1 MAEEANVKL
10 RLKVETREITKL
22 KTELS
27 QFKKEI
33 ESGNV
38 TPKVAGTGEATKKAK
53 KETEELSNTQKFAA
67 EISKTLGEEQNQLA
81 TNVDAAEVAQK
92 ALGAA
97 LQSYVGI
104 SPVAIGATLAIGAAA
119 YQLTQQYKNLD
130 ASLVANGATWGDY
143 ISNLI
148 QGRDLTNTF
157 GIRQTALAGG
167 IRLSGQELGEFSGTI
182 ERLKRVLGDNAKDI
196 VDKAIGGDEGAARQ
210 LGVVFRSYMTALQR
224 RQVVI
229 NRMRELNS
237 QEVAAIREGARARAE
252 AFNADS
258 ISSPDVGMGGGEAI
272 NAEAAGN
279 AAADRMRAINEAA
292 NRSLTESTQIAWAGR
307 QDIVDRGVMAY
318 QNSMR
323 AVEVADQTRLENY
336 LKGNGSL
343 EISEQELTNRR
354 IGWLQT
360 LNSIRITSDMT
371 QEQQDAA
378 RQARQ
383 QAANQALA
391 AETELRNRNNT
402 AQGIKNRLYQEA
414 LGRAIASGANI
425 NRLERLS
432 ISNSQIRV
440 QLEAKLAELKA
451 KVATQTGAAA
461 EGTRR
466 EIAGILNEIRGLS
479 SGAVVSIKEIKS
491 AFEDLRNSLAA
502 NGAALSAQSIFRGA
516 LSPAN
521 MALELGR
528 IRQLRDESNRVL
540 QEKLDAQAQIL
551 ARYDAARTNAERARL
566 NTQLQRSQQEV
577 GIARGHVQ
585 AYDQAFQT
593 VSQAA
598 TNFNSETNR
607 GLLGAQTQLD
617 NDLYQDRLRRIAGS
631 QRDSA
636 NTMQGF
642 RDRYQAWLAT
652 LTGDANQFQLEMA
665 RGFNPASMIEAINQ
679 GVNYAR
685 ETVTVEEQRL
695 AQLESSGASR
705 EAIIAQEERVTSAKQ
720 NLAAA
725 TRDAASAQRELS
737 QAQQDASFGGQFLKS
752 ITANTKG
759 LQGLGSYAGG
769 MVTTGLNMLS
779 DAAWA
784 AFDAMKSGENVG
796 DAIVAVLSE
805 TLKSIGQEAG
815 IKALMETAAGIA
827 ATVTPGMQATAP
839 GHFAA
844 AGVYAAV
851 AVAAG
856 AGYMALPTPPDK
868 KKKEDNDVERDLLNM
883 KSRIPN
889 VNINGAVFA
898 TKEEVGKAITEAY
911 STYNSKW

>member
-27 QFKKEI
+27 QFKKDI
-33 ESGNV
+33 ESGNI
-38 TPKVAGTGEATKKAK
+38 TPKQTGTGEAVKKAK

-130 ASLVANGATWGDY
+130 ASLVANGVTWGDY

-196 VDKAIGGDEGAARQ
+196 VDRAIGGDEGAARQ
-210 LGVVFRSYMTALQR
+210 LGVVFRSDMTALQR

-237 QEVAAIREGARARAE
+237 QEVAAIQEGNRARQRALVE
-252 AFNADS
+252 NFQEDGS
-258 ISSPDVGMGGGEAI
+258 RSGSGG
-272 NAEAAGN
+272 AAAAAQTGTE
-279 AAADRMRAINEAA
+279 AADRMRAINEAA

-343 EISEQELTNRR
+343 EISDQELTNRR

-383 QAANQALA
+383 QAANQALS

-402 AQGIKNRLYQEA
+402 AQGVKNRLYQEA
-414 LGRAIASGANI
+414 LSRAIASGADI

-432 ISNSQIRV
+432 ISNGQIRV
-440 QLEAKLAELKA
+440 QLEAKLSELKA
-451 KVATQTGAAA
+451 KVATQSGAAA
-461 EGTRR
+461 EATRR
-466 EIAGILNEIRGLS
+466 EIAGIISEIRGLS
-479 SGAVVSIKEIKS
+479 SGATVSIKEIKS
-491 AFEDLRNSLAA
+491 AFEDLRNTLTA
-502 NGAALSAQSIFRGA
+502 NDAALSAQSIFRGA

-528 IRQLRDESNRVL
+528 IRQLRDESNRIL

-551 ARYDAARTNAERARL
+551 ARYDAARSNAERVRL

-577 GIARGHVQ
+577 TIARGHVQ
-585 AYDQAFQT
+585 AYEQAFQT
-593 VSQAA
+593 ISQAS
-598 TNFNSETNR
+598 TNFNSEANR

-636 NTMQGF
+636 ANMQGF

-652 LTGDANQFQLEMA
+652 LTGDANRFQIEMA

-695 AQLESSGASR
+695 AQLEGAGASR
-705 EAIIAQEERVTSAKQ
+705 EDIIAQEDRVAAAKQ
-720 NLAAA
+720 NLASA
-725 TRDAASAQRELS
+725 TRDATSAQREL
-737 QAQQDASFGGQFLKS
+737 QKAQEDSSFGGQFLKS
-752 ITANTKG
+752 LTANSKG
-759 LQGLGSYAGG
+759 MASMGSYAGG
-769 MVTTGLNMLS
+769 LATTGLNMLS

-784 AFDAMKSGENVG
+784 AFDAMKAGEDVG
-796 DAIVAVLSE
+796 PAIVAVLSE

-827 ATVTPGMQATAP
+827 ATFTPGMQETAA

-868 KKKEDNDVERDLLNM
+868 QKKEDNDVERDLLNM
-883 KSRIPN
+883 KSTIPN